1 MVYDPLLLATN
12 RVLMNNKMAVN
23 QANIWA
29 GLCMPVLEDKLREE
43 LFITCILVSDK
54 KEGES
59 LNK

>member
-1 MVYDPLLLATN
+1 
-12 RVLMNNKMAVN
+12 
-23 QANIWA
+23 
-29 GLCMPVLEDKLREE
+29 MPVLEDKLREE